1 MKKLLLGMFF
11 MGVSHFASAQ
21 EIGVRFGDVTGND
34 VAVDAVFSAGKFG
47 SHKFYGD

>member
-21 EIGVRFGDVTGND
+21 EIGVRFGDVTGNLN
-34 VAVDAVFSAGKFG
+34 SINKRQLIG
-47 SHKFYGD
+47 